1 MSLIKSMFAMLAG
14 VAIYAINVLKLKDV
28 LDKINVYDDCRC
40 GCIRHK
46 WIQIEGCPNKINVCG
61 FQAIFRITTTNMP
74 YVHRIYRS
82 TNEIEKK
89 LIGQTIVFVQFA
101 FGK

>member
-1 MSLIKSMFAMLAG
+1 MIAG
-14 VAIYAINVLKLKDV
+14 VAVYAINVFKLKDV
-28 LDKINVYDDCRC
+28 L
-40 GCIRHK
+40 
-46 WIQIEGCPNKINVCG
+46 NKINVCG

>member
-1 MSLIKSMFAMLAG
+1 MSWIKSMFTMIAG
-14 VAIYAINVLKLKDV
+14 VAVYAINVFKLKDV
-28 LDKINVYDDCRC
+28 L
-40 GCIRHK
+40 
-46 WIQIEGCPNKINVCG
+46 NKINVCG

-89 LIGQTIVFVQFA
+89 LIGQTIVFFNLPSVNDHLQLTRSKLA
-101 FGK
+101 TTVHHRHLN